1 MVLKNITLLVAFLAL
16 FSFTHDA
23 RLEKKIQKVLVKNF
37 ENKVFIKHELRV
49 DQKAENENWFG
60 ITEKASKKN
69 LGLISVNSAIG
80 RFDKF
85 DFMIV
90 FNPNKSIKTV
100 RVLIYREDHGGEIG
114 SKRWLKQFEGKSPK
128 DAENLAQ
135 SIDGISGATMS
146 CDAITKEIQKSLIT
160 IRNISK

>member
-1 MVLKNITLLVAFLAL
+1 MVLKNSILLVACITF
-16 FSFTHDA
+16 FSFKHDA
-23 RLEKKIQKVLVKNF
+23 RLEKKIQKVLDNFF
-37 ENKVFIKHELRV
+37 ENKLFIKHELNV
-49 DQKAENENWFG
+49 DRKAENENWFG
-60 ITEKASKKN
+60 ITEKTSRKS

-85 DFMIV
+85 DFMVI

-100 RVLIYREDHGGEIG
+100 RVLIYREDHGGEIA
-114 SKRWLKQFEGKSPK
+114 SKSWLKQFEGKSPK
-128 DAENLAQ
+128 DAKDLAQ

-160 IRNISK
+160 IRNISN